1 MVRHIA
7 ASALATLFVA
17 LVPCHP
23 AHADQSPATDLVVDR
38 YEDGSHYQMKR
49 PFRRSKVRAVTITE
63 PAQAPMADEG
73 DTRDCQRFVLSAALV
88 KQYFARAEQVS
99 AHAYMHGNDWSPC
112 HVKGTLILADGRRA
126 DWGVQQLGSGYL
138 VVQSRRYY
146 FYCEDCRLTGLGLQ
160 PLVP

>member
-1 MVRHIA
+1 MVKPIV
-7 ASALATLFVA
+7 ASILAMSMVA
-17 LVPCHP
+17 LLPCHV
-23 AHADQSPATDLVVDR
+23 AHADQSPTTGVIVDR

-49 PFRRSKVRAVTITE
+49 PFKRSKVRAVTITE
-63 PAQAPMADEG
+63 PAQAPMTDEG

-88 KQYFARAEQVS
+88 RQYFARAEQVS
-99 AHAYMHGNDWSPC
+99 ARAYMHDNDWSPC
-112 HVKGTLILADGRRA
+112 HVKGTLMLADGRRA

-138 VVQSRRYY
+138 IVQNRRYY